1 MYTMYMYIH
10 AHNVHVTCIYMYMY
24 CTSYVSVW
32 CVHVC
37 LCACVQEVIAE
48 GYSGS
53 QTLSQLHSR
62 IVSMDTLTD
71 KQKSIVA
78 ERMGV
83 SSSQYMYIICF

>member
-1 MYTMYMYIH
+1 MCM
-10 AHNVHVTCIYMYMY
+10 
-24 CTSYVSVW
+24 
-32 CVHVC
+32 CV
-37 LCACVQEVIAE
+37 CVQEVIAE

-83 SSSQYMYIICF
+83 SSSQYVYIHFRTTDMFIHVTMFSNMRWR

>member
-1 MYTMYMYIH
+1 MYILVCYMY
-10 AHNVHVTCIYMYMY
+10 V
-24 CTSYVSVW
+24 YV
-32 CVHVC
+32 CM
-37 LCACVQEVIAE
+37 CACVQEVIAE

-78 ERMGV
+78 EKMGV
-83 SSSQYMYIICF
+83 SLSQYVCIHHRTACMFVQVTMF

>member
-1 MYTMYMYIH
+1 MCTVHVHVRVYVMCMYILVCY
-10 AHNVHVTCIYMYMY
+10 AY
-24 CTSYVSVW
+24 
-32 CVHVC
+32 VC
-37 LCACVQEVIAE
+37 LCACVQEIIAE

-53 QTLSQLHSR
+53 QTLSQLHNR

-83 SSSQYMYIICF
+83 SSSQYVCIHHRTAYMFI